1 MKPELSSDE
10 ILRRHL
16 AELPWHRVITRSI
29 EARILADVSF
39 PRPMLDVGIGDGHFA
54 SVLFPG
60 GVDAG
65 IDPGFAE
72 TVEARARGVYRL
84 VVNGSSLAIPFGPG
98 SFASVLSNCVL
109 EHIPDLDTTLAE
121 IARVLKPGGLFA
133 CTVISDR
140 FSEFFIPRQS
150 WERWGLGRVRDRYV
164 AWFNRKARHFH
175 FESPEEWRRRF
186 EKAGLEIERWRY
198 YSSLAASR
206 AAHQSH
212 YWSLPLL
219 VFRKLTGR
227 WVPFPRLTESP
238 VLLRR
243 FARYVEEPEPQPGAC
258 IAFFCRRRAPVK

>member
-1 MKPELSSDE
+1 VTRDLSAE
-10 ILRRHL
+10 QILRKHL

-29 EARILADVSF
+29 EARILAAVPF

-65 IDPGFAE
+65 IDPALAE
-72 TVEARARGVYRL
+72 AVEAQKRGVYRL
-84 VVNGSSLAIPFGPG
+84 VVNGSSLAIPFGAA

-121 IARVLKPGGLFA
+121 IARVLRPGGLFV

-140 FSEFFIPRQS
+140 FSELFIPPNT
-150 WERWGLGRVRDRYV
+150 WKRWGLAGLRQAYV
-164 AWFNRKARHFH
+164 DWFNRKARHFH
-175 FESPEEWRRRF
+175 FESPDKWKKRLERV
-186 EKAGLEIERWRY
+186 GLDVERWRY

-206 AAHQSH
+206 ATHRSH

-219 VFRKLTGR
+219 FFRKLTGR
-227 WVPFPRLTESP
+227 WVPFPRLTDNP
-238 VLLRR
+238 ILLRR
-243 FARYVEEPEPQPGAC
+243 FIRYVDEPEPTPGAC

>member
-1 MKPELSSDE
+1 VTRELSAE
-10 ILRRHL
+10 QILREHL

-29 EARILADVSF
+29 EARILADVPF

-54 SVLFPG
+54 SVVFPG

-65 IDPGFAE
+65 IDPGWAE
-72 TVEARARGVYRL
+72 TVEARRRGVYRI
-84 VVNGSSLAIPFGPG
+84 VVNGSSLAIPFESA

-109 EHIPDLDTTLAE
+109 EHIQDLDTTLAE

-140 FSEFFIPRQS
+140 FSELFIPPKH
-150 WERWGLGRVRDRYV
+150 WERWGLARVREAYV

-175 FESPEEWRRRF
+175 FDSPESWTRRF
-186 EKAGLEIERWRY
+186 ERAGLEVERWRY

-206 AAHQSH
+206 AAHHSH

-227 WVPFPRLTESP
+227 WVPFSSLMQRPFL
-238 VLLRR
+238 VRR
-243 FARYVEEPEPQPGAC
+243 FALYVDEPEPTPGAC
-258 IAFFCRRRAPVK
+258 IAFFCKRRAPVK